1 MIPDRQTNVFTMP
14 YTLMYFYCLN
24 RFRRVCHYIVNLRHF
39 DNFMLVV
46 IIVSSILLAVEDPVD
61 DYSRR
66 NKVNG
71 I

>member
-1 MIPDRQTNVFTMP
+1 
-14 YTLMYFYCLN
+14 
-24 RFRRVCHYIVNLRHF
+24 
-39 DNFMLVV
+39 MLVV
-46 IIVSSILLAVEDPVD
+46 IIVSSVLLAVEDPVD